1 MTKQAL
7 IVVHGMGDHTE
18 ESVKKTVEESFT
30 KAFGLYSSLAGV
42 QVSQK
47 FDIVAV
53 SYNKYFEDFRQQ
65 AAEEA
70 DNMLDTLASTSGSMP
85 ITVELAK
92 MVGELDKA
100 IGEDKFFAT
109 HWLDVLLYRFSLLS
123 EPIRLDVAEVL
134 ADEIIARGS
143 ANVHVLGHSLG
154 TAVVHDTLA
163 KAYGAEPLIKDGRSL
178 KLLNT
183 RDRLAGVHMAAN
195 VSRVLQSFRKVGAS
209 EVRPGT
215 GCCGSFFEYR
225 HKLDPFTKVKPFDPT
240 DNQEWVPHDVFRKT
254 YHLIEPS
261 TVTAANVHGLDHYLA
276 HPDVHLLLFRQLF
289 GFRPRKTEREAAM
302 SIYLQDTVQA
312 KAAGLRDALDG
323 LELTEESVN
332 TLLNAGIAL
341 KDVVEGFGEK
351 FK

>member
-7 IVVHGMGDHTE
+7 IVVHGMGNHTE
-18 ESVKKTVEESFT
+18 ETVKATVEESFT
-30 KAFGLYSSLAGV
+30 KAFGLYSSLNGV
-42 QVSQK
+42 QVSEK

-53 SYNKYFEDFRQQ
+53 AYNKNFDDFREQ
-65 AAEEA
+65 AAA
-70 DNMLDTLASTSGSMP
+70 QAGDMLDTLASTSGSMP

-92 MVGELDKA
+92 IVGELDKA
-100 IGEDKFFAT
+100 IGEDEFFAT

-123 EPIRLDVAEVL
+123 EPIRLDVAKVL
-134 ADEIIARGS
+134 ADEIITRGS

-163 KAYGAEPLIKDGRSL
+163 KAYGAEPLEKDGQSL
-178 KLLNT
+178 KLLNG
-183 RDRLAGVHMAAN
+183 RDRLGGVHMAAN

-215 GCCGSFFEYR
+215 GCCGSYFEYR

-240 DNQEWVPHDVFRKT
+240 DNEEWVPHNVFRRT
-254 YHLIEPS
+254 YRLIEPS
-261 TVTAANVHGLDHYLA
+261 AVTAANVHGLDHYLA
-276 HPDVHLLLFRQLF
+276 NPEVHLLLFHQLF
-289 GFRPRKTEREAAM
+289 GFRPNKTEREAAM
-302 SIYLQDTVQA
+302 NTYLQDTIQA
-312 KAAGLRDALDG
+312 KAAALRDALDG
-323 LELTEESVN
+323 LEFSEESVN

-341 KDVVEGFGEK
+341 KDVAEGFGEA